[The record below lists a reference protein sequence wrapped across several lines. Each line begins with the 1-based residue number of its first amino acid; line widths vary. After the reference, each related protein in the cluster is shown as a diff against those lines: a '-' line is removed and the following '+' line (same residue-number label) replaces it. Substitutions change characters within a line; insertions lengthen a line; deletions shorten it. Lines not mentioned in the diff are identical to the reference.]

1 MAQPPTWAEL
11 DAQFYAERAA
21 RSANEQGAGVQG
33 SSEAS
38 TTVQGAVQGVVQG
51 SFEQEL
57 AAAQALTDIGQ
68 RRIPSAR
75 CRDVPFS

>member
-11 DAQFYAERAA
+11 DAQHYAGLAA
-21 RSANEQGAGVQG
+21 RSATEQGAGVQG

-38 TTVQGAVQGVVQG
+38 TAEQGVVQG
-51 SFEQEL
+51 RTPGEALQEL

-68 RRIPSAR
+68 RRTS
-75 CRDVPFS
+75 